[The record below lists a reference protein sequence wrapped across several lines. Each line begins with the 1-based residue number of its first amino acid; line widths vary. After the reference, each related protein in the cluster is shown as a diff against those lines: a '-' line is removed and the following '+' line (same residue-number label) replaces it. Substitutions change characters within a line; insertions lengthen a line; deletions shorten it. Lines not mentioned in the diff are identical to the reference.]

1 MKEGRKREEEKR
13 ERGCREKEKDGG
25 RKQENEGGQS

>member
-13 ERGCREKEKDGG
+13 ERGWREKEKDGG
-25 RKQENEGGQS
+25 RKQENEGQS